1 MKNNKIIFK
10 NHAFKKKHAFYL
22 FFTQISENMLHLD

>member
-10 NHAFKKKHAFYL
+10 NHAFQKNHAFHL
-22 FFTQISENMLHLD
+22 FFTQINENVLHLD